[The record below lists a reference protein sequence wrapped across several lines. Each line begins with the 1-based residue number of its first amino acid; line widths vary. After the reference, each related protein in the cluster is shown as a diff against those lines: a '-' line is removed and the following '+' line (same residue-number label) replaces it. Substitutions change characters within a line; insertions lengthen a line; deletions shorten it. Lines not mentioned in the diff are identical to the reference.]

1 VGYSVGSSVGCEPRE
16 THIMRTTTI
25 LQTKLRKGN
34 MQNSPEMTDTA
45 LGMVS
50 DKELD
55 TASDT
60 ELGMALGKESDTAS
74 DTELG
79 AGWAGKWGTLWARRS
94 AANQEKHIS

>member
-1 VGYSVGSSVGCEPRE
+1 
-16 THIMRTTTI
+16 
-25 LQTKLRKGN
+25 

-45 LGMVS
+45 LGMAS

-60 ELGMALGKESDTAS
+60 ALGMASGKESDTAS

-79 AGWAGKWGTLWARRS
+79 TGWAGEWDTLWARQS
-94 AANQEKHIS
+94 AANQ